1 MVRQIRPHL
10 KGAGLVAYLRPNL
23 SIERT
28 FSGKPENASHLKR

>member
-1 MVRQIRPHL
+1 MSEL
-10 KGAGLVAYLRPNL
+10 SNALPNP